1 MSAGFASAGSSKMLL
16 DVVELLLVP
25 GHFKNSTV
33 NSLFIFNLIHANWV
47 DGQVSV
53 VHVFSQAS
61 RVGCS
66 PQSWFGHGR
75 PIAVTSRLPAVE
87 QFGNW

>member
-47 DGQVSV
+47 DGQVSEWFMFLVRPV
-53 VHVFSQAS
+53 VSGAHHSLGLVMAVRSQ
-61 RVGCS
+61 
-66 PQSWFGHGR
+66 
-75 PIAVTSRLPAVE
+75 
-87 QFGNW
+87 